1 MACVDTE
8 KIYEYAASNGV
19 VYNYKFSEPIIR
31 NQDREFFGIAK
42 VWKKGGAESAYFNIS
57 VHNNVFN
64 KNQMTDDA
72 VKAIEFHISQI
83 G

>member
-8 KIYEYAASNGV
+8 KIYEYAASNGL
-19 VYNYKFSEPIIR
+19 VYNYKFNEPVVR
-31 NQDREFFGIAK
+31 NQDRVFFGTAR
-42 VWKKGGAESAYFNIS
+42 VWKKGADENDYFNIS
-57 VHNNVFN
+57 VHDNVFN
-64 KNQMTDDA
+64 ENQKTDDA